1 MAKIPI
7 DLKAGGI
14 KQDDSVIVGID
25 LGTTNSLV
33 SYIKDGKAVAVKDK
47 NGSNTL
53 VPSIISFTEDGEIL
67 VGEQARLHLIQHPER
82 TIYSVKRLL
91 GKSYADIK
99 EQGSNLAYKIIEDDT
114 EALVKIQVGNKFFT
128 PVELSAEILKYLKQR
143 VEAELDRPVSQAVI
157 TVPAYF
163 NDTQRQSTKDAGKL
177 AGLDVLRILN
187 EPTAASLAYGLDN
200 LQNGKI
206 AIYDLGGGTFDI
218 SILEI
223 TDGVFEVLATH
234 GDTYLGGDDIDDAI
248 VHYWMDKYGIA
259 TIAVEGNHEF
269 TQAIRLTAERAKKH
283 LSFQDVFSEEL
294 GGVLFELSRDEF
306 NTLIQPLVDRT
317 MRSVKQALKDAKLET
332 TDIQEL
338 VLVGGSTRIPYIKS
352 SLSAYFNKE
361 VNDTLD
367 PDEVVSLGAAV
378 QADVL
383 AGKNKRIL
391 LLDVTPLSMGIETMG
406 GLMDVIVPRNST
418 IPTKVGRKYT
428 TSIDGQKNLKVAI
441 YQGER
446 DLVKDN
452 RKLGEF
458 VLSNIPPMAA
468 GIPKIEVHFIIDSDG
483 ILQVKAKEERS
494 GTESAIEINNHL
506 GISEE
511 EMGRMLLE
519 SIQNAEAD
527 MQIKAVQESVN
538 EANYILGAS
547 KKFIQQNS
555 SILSEEEIDEINKR
569 TAQLEETVAKRDKDL
584 IQAAIQHINVYTTP
598 LAHRALD
605 KHIGDAI
612 KGVKI

>member
-7 DLKAGGI
+7 DLKAGEI
-14 KQDDSVIVGID
+14 KKDNSVIVGID

-33 SYIKDGKAVAVKDK
+33 SYIKDGKAIAVKDK
-47 NGSNTL
+47 SGTNTL
-53 VPSIISFTEDGEIL
+53 VPSIVSFAPSGEIL
-67 VGEQARLHLIQHPER
+67 VGEQARMNLILHPER

-91 GKSYADIK
+91 GKSYADI
-99 EQGSNLAYKIIEDDT
+99 QGRRSKLGYTIIEDDT
-114 EALVKIQVGNKFFT
+114 DALVKIQIDDKFYT
-128 PVELSAEILKYLKQR
+128 PVELSAEILKFLKQR
-143 VEAELDRPVSQAVI
+143 VEEELGLPVTKAVI

-177 AGLDVLRILN
+177 AGLDVLRIIN

-200 LQNGKI
+200 LNDGKI

-223 TDGVFEVLATH
+223 TDGVFEVLSTH
-234 GDTYLGGDDIDDAI
+234 GDTYLGGDDIDNAI
-248 VHYWMDKYGIA
+248 IEFWMDKYGIA
-259 TIAVEGNHEF
+259 EIAVMDNKEF
-269 TQAIRLTAERAKKH
+269 SQAIRLTAEKAKKH
-283 LSFQDVFSEEL
+283 LSFNDKFSETL
-294 GGVLFELSRDEF
+294 GGVLFEINRSEF
-306 NTLIQPLVDRT
+306 DSIITPIVDRT
-317 MRSVKQALKDAKLET
+317 ILSVNQALKDAKLSIEQV
-332 TDIQEL
+332 DEL
-338 VLVGGSTRIPYIKS
+338 VLVGGSTRIPIIKS
-352 SLSAYFNKE
+352 RLSEFFKKN

-418 IPTKVGRKYT
+418 IPIKVGRKYT
-428 TSIDGQKNLKVAI
+428 TSMDGQKNLKVAI

-458 VLSNIPPMAA
+458 ILKDIPPMSA

-483 ILQVKAKEERS
+483 ILQVRAKEERS
-494 GTESAIEINNHL
+494 GTESDIEINNHL

-519 SIQNAEAD
+519 SIQHAEAD
-527 MQIKAVQESVN
+527 MKVKALQESVN
-538 EANYILGAS
+538 EANYIVNAS
-547 KKFIQQNS
+547 KKFIQQNT
-555 SILSEEEIDEINKR
+555 SILSEDEIQEIQER
-569 TAQLEETVAKRDKDL
+569 TSKLKESISSQDKNS
-584 IQAAIQHINVYTTP
+584 IQSAIQNLNAYTTP

-605 KHIGDAI
+605 KNIGDAI
-612 KGVKI
+612 KGISL

>member
-14 KQDDSVIVGID
+14 KKDDSVIVGID

-33 SYIKDGKAVAVKDK
+33 SYIKDGQAIAVKDA
-47 NGSNTL
+47 NGTNAL
-53 VPSIISFTEDGEIL
+53 VPSIVSFAADGEIL
-67 VGEQARLHLIQHPER
+67 VGEQARMHLIKHPER

-91 GKSYADIK
+91 GKSFADIK
-99 EQGSNLAYKIIEDDT
+99 EHSSKLAYTIIEGDD
-114 EALVKIQVGNKFFT
+114 EALVKIKIDEKFYT

-143 VEAELDRPVSQAVI
+143 VEQALDMPVSKAVI

-177 AGLDVLRILN
+177 AGLDVLRIIN

-206 AIYDLGGGTFDI
+206 AIYDLGGGTFDV

-223 TDGVFEVLATH
+223 TDGVFEVLSTH
-234 GDTYLGGDDIDDAI
+234 GDTYLGGDDIDNAI
-248 VHYWMDKYGIA
+248 IRFWMDKYDIA
-259 TIAVEGNHEF
+259 EIAVLENKEF
-269 TQAIRLTAERAKKH
+269 TQAIRLTAERAKKQ
-283 LSFQDVFSEEL
+283 LSYEETFSETL
-294 GGVLFELSRDEF
+294 GGVQFEIHRDEF
-306 NTLIQPLVDRT
+306 DALIAPIIDRT
-317 MRSVKQALKDAKLET
+317 ISSVQQALKDAKLT
-332 TDIQEL
+332 VDQVDEL
-338 VLVGGSTRIPYIKS
+338 VLVGGSTRIPYIKTT
-352 SLSAYFNKE
+352 LSNFFKKKA
-361 VNDTLD
+361 NDTLD

-458 VLSNIPPMAA
+458 ILRDIPPMAA

-483 ILQVKAKEERS
+483 ILQVRAKEERS
-494 GTESAIEINNHL
+494 GTESTIEINNHL

-527 MQIKAVQESVN
+527 MQVKALQESVN
-538 EANYILGAS
+538 EANYILNAS
-547 KKFIQQNS
+547 KKFIVQNE
-555 SILSEEEIDEINKR
+555 SILSKEEIAEIQVRSKALS
-569 TAQLEETVAKRDKDL
+569 AQVNLADKNG
-584 IQAAIQHINVYTTP
+584 IQAAIQTLNEFTTP

-612 KGVKI
+612 KGVEI

>member
-14 KQDDSVIVGID
+14 KTDNSVIIGID

-33 SYIKDGKAVAVKDK
+33 SYIKDGKAIAVKDK
-47 NGSNTL
+47 DGANTL
-53 VPSIISFTEDGEIL
+53 VPSIVSFTHDGDIL
-67 VGEQARLHLIQHPER
+67 VGEQARMHLIQYPER

-91 GKSYADIK
+91 GKSFTDIK
-99 EQGSNLAYKIIEDDT
+99 DHSSKLAYTIIEDDT
-114 EALVKIQVGNKFFT
+114 EALVKIQVDEKFYT

-143 VEAELDRPVSQAVI
+143 VEQELGVIVTKAVI

-177 AGLDVLRILN
+177 AGLDVLRIIN

-200 LQNGKI
+200 LQDGKI
-206 AIYDLGGGTFDI
+206 AIYDFGGGTFDI
-218 SILEI
+218 SILQI

-234 GDTYLGGDDIDDAI
+234 GDTYLGGDDIDNAI
-248 VHYWMDKYGIA
+248 IAYWMDTYGIA
-259 TIAVEGNHEF
+259 TIAVEGNKEF

-283 LSFQDVFSEEL
+283 LSSHDVFSEEL
-294 GGVLFELSRDEF
+294 GGVQFDLSREDL
-306 NTLIQPLVDRT
+306 NTLIQPIVDRT
-317 MRSVKQALKDAKLET
+317 LVSVNQAMKDAKLRIEEI
-332 TDIQEL
+332 DEL
-338 VLVGGSTRIPYIKS
+338 VVVGGSTRIPYIKTR
-352 SLSAYFNKE
+352 LAEHFKKE

-428 TSIDGQKNLKVAI
+428 TSIDGQRNLKVAI

-446 DLVKDN
+446 DMVKDN

-458 VLSNIPPMAA
+458 ILKDIPPMAA

-483 ILQVKAKEERS
+483 ILRVKASEERS
-494 GTESAIEINNHL
+494 GTESDIEINNHL
-506 GISEE
+506 GLSEE

-527 MQIKAVQESVN
+527 MQVKALQESIN

-547 KKFIQQNS
+547 KKFISQNA
-555 SILSEEEIDEINKR
+555 SILSDEEIAEIKTR
-569 TAQLEETVAKRDKDL
+569 TGMLEEKVALKNKDQ
-584 IQAAIQHINVYTTP
+584 IQSAIQHLNEFTTP